1 LQGYYDA
8 SGVSSDSFDQ
18 AISVSSG
25 GDLSLTPEMQDK
37 GIRFLNV
44 VEPTV
49 FYFGFNMLDP
59 VVGGYSEK
67 QRKLRQAISIAL
79 NEEEFISIFLNGR
92 GVAAQGPIP
101 PGIFGFETGKA
112 GMDPFVYEWRN
123 GRPQRKSIEEA
134 KRLLAE
140 AGYPNGRQPNGDPLV
155 LHYDT
160 AATGPNSKSQLNWYR
175 KQFAKL
181 GIELVIRAT
190 DYNRFQDK
198 MRTGQGQM
206 FSWGWNADYPDPEN
220 FLFLLDGEQATVK
233 NKGAGINY
241 ANYDNPEFNRLFK
254 QIKTMSNGPKR
265 LELIRQMVR
274 IAQQDAPW
282 SWGFNPKSLALYH
295 SWYHN
300 AWANPLANNTLKYK
314 RLDPKLRAEKQ
325 IEWNPPVLWPLILVL
340 VLLLVSIY
348 PLVRAYQKRQ
358 KTAIETHD
366 SGGV

>member
-1 LQGYYDA
+1 
-8 SGVSSDSFDQ
+8 
-18 AISVSSG
+18 
-25 GDLSLTPEMQDK
+25 
-37 GIRFLNV
+37 
-44 VEPTV
+44 
-49 FYFGFNMLDP
+49 
-59 VVGGYSEK
+59 
-67 QRKLRQAISIAL
+67 
-79 NEEEFISIFLNGR
+79 
-92 GVAAQGPIP
+92 
-101 PGIFGFETGKA
+101 
-112 GMDPFVYEWRN
+112 MDPFVYDWRN
-123 GRPQRKSIEEA
+123 ARPQRKSIEEA

-254 QIKTMSNGPKR
+254 QIKTMSNGPER

-300 AWANPLANNTLKYK
+300 GW
-314 RLDPKLRAEKQ
+314 RAGH
-325 IEWNPPVLWPLILVL
+325 
-340 VLLLVSIY
+340 
-348 PLVRAYQKRQ
+348 R
-358 KTAIETHD
+358 
-366 SGGV
+366 